1 MQGGENSCEHSGSRR
16 QIAGRLECKSKLMA
30 DEMGE
35 NSHRDSAEPG
45 AVHGPAPRVHQETDH
60 EVRLGGRVQVAA
72 AQAAAGV
79 RRVVIASA
87 TVCTRL
93 RRERGRQSF
102 FNFLANSKLSIRI
115 IKARPNLPG

>member
-60 EVRLGGRVQVAA
+60 EVCLGGRVQVAA

-79 RRVVIASA
+79 RRVVVASSA
-87 TVCTRL
+87 VCTRL
-93 RRERGRQSF
+93 RRERASILLQF
-102 FNFLANSKLSIRI
+102 F
-115 IKARPNLPG
+115 